1 MVCASLP
8 NDFNIKRKGGA
19 IMIRPNFV
27 SAIAVA
33 VCLSLGSAPA
43 ADAAGRRDVLVVGMA
58 TSDIISLDPA
68 RAFEFSGVGIDAQI
82 YDRLLDFP
90 AGKFD
95 KPELSLAQSYDV
107 APDGKTW
114 TFHLRENVKFHSGNP
129 LTADDVVYS
138 FQRVV
143 ILNDQPAF
151 ILTQFGIAP
160 ESVKAVDPHTVQV
173 TLDKKYAGGIFFA
186 CLAAGVASI
195 VDSQVVKQHVQKTDK
210 YPDGD
215 MGLTWLTR
223 NSAGSGP
230 FILRKWEKGDRVILD
245 ANPNHFKHP
254 PKVKR
259 VVIKE
264 INEAT
269 SRRLQVEKGDIDL
282 AWEMYPDQIKEL
294 KKNPDLR
301 IESSPATIIYYVGM
315 NVTMGPLADNRVRDA
330 IRHAVDYSGII
341 DNIMGGAARPTN
353 SFIPEGF
360 AGYENV
366 VYYREDLAKARR
378 LLQEAGFA
386 DGFAISMDHGDQT
399 PNPEIAQAL
408 QNSLARV
415 GIRVKLNKLVSAQ
428 LWPKY
433 RAQKHELI
441 LARWGPDYVD
451 PHTNAQPFADHTA
464 KQLCWR
470 NAYYNDETAALI
482 QQAGQEMDDA
492 KRIALYRE
500 ANRIIQTEGPYV
512 MLYQPMYE
520 HAVRNNIGAVYAAP
534 TFDLWKLYPVTKQ

>member
-1 MVCASLP
+1 MMKKLV
-8 NDFNIKRKGGA
+8 FG
-19 IMIRPNFV
+19 V
-27 SAIAVA
+27 AVA
-33 VCLSLGSAPA
+33 LLLFGLGMTPG
-43 ADAAGRRDVLVVGMA
+43 ADAAERKDVLVIGMA

-68 RAFEFSGVGIDAQI
+68 KAFEFSGVGIDAQI

-95 KPELSLAQSYDV
+95 KPEFSLATSYDV
-107 APDGKTW
+107 SPDGKTW
-114 TFHLRENVKFHSGNP
+114 TFHLREGVKFHSGNP

-143 ILNDQPAF
+143 ILKDQPSF
-151 ILTQFGIAP
+151 ILTQFGITAD
-160 ESVKAVDPHTVQV
+160 SVKAVDKHTVQV
-173 TLDKKYAGGIFFA
+173 TLDDKYAGGIFFA

-215 MGLTWLTR
+215 MGLTWMAR

-230 FILRKWEKGDRVILD
+230 FILRKWEKGDRVIMD
-245 ANPNHFKHP
+245 ANPDHFKYP
-254 PKVKR
+254 PKFKR

-269 SRRLQVEKGDIDL
+269 SRRLQVEKGDIDI
-282 AWEMYPDQIKEL
+282 AWEMFPDQIKEL

-301 IESSPATIIYYVGM
+301 IESSPATTIYYVGM
-315 NVTMGPLADNRVRDA
+315 NVTMGPLKDNRVRTA
-330 IRHAVDYSGII
+330 IRHAINYKGII
-341 DNIMGGAARPTN
+341 ENIIGGAARPTN

-360 AGYENV
+360 AGYQDV
-366 VYYREDLAKARR
+366 VYYSEDLEKARQ
-378 LLQEAGFA
+378 LLKEAGYP

-399 PNPEIAQAL
+399 PNPEIAQVL

-415 GIRVKLNKLVSAQ
+415 GIKVKLNKLISAQ

-451 PHTNAQPFADHTA
+451 PHTNAQPFADYKA

-470 NAYYNDETAALI
+470 NAYYNDETSQLI
-482 QQAGQEMDDA
+482 QEAGQEMDNA
-492 KRIALYRE
+492 KRIGLYQK
-500 ANRIIQTEGPYV
+500 ANKIIQTEGPYA
-512 MLYQPMYE
+512 MLYQSMYQ
-520 HAVRNNIGAVYAAP
+520 HAVRSNIGEVYAAP
-534 TFDLWKLYPVTKQ
+534 QFDLWKLYPITKK

>member
-1 MVCASLP
+1 M
-8 NDFNIKRKGGA
+8 IKKLIVGA
-19 IMIRPNFV
+19 IAFF
-27 SAIAVA
+27 
-33 VCLSLGSAPA
+33 VCLSLGFPPA
-43 ADAAGRRDVLVVGMA
+43 ADAAGRQDVLVIGMA

-68 RAFEFSGVGIDAQI
+68 KAFEFSGVGIDAQI

-90 AGKFD
+90 AGKYD
-95 KPELSLAQSYDV
+95 KPELSLAKSYDV
-107 APDGKTW
+107 SPDGKTW
-114 TFHLRENVKFHSGNP
+114 TFHLREDVKFHSGNP

-143 ILNDQPAF
+143 LLNDQPAF
-151 ILTQFGIAP
+151 ILTQFGITP
-160 ESVKAVDPHTVQV
+160 DSVKAVDPYTVQV

-186 CLAAGVASI
+186 CLAAGVSSI

-215 MGLTWLTR
+215 MGLTWLAR

-230 FILRKWEKGDRVILD
+230 FILLKWEKGDRVILD
-245 ANPNHFKHP
+245 ANQNHFKYP

-269 SRRLQVEKGDIDL
+269 SRRLQVEKGDIDI

-294 KKNPDLR
+294 KKNPELR

-315 NVTMGPLADNRVRDA
+315 NVTMGPLADNRVRSA
-330 IRHAVDYSGII
+330 IRHAVDYKGII

-353 SFIPEGF
+353 SFIPQGF

-366 VYYREDLAKARR
+366 VYYREDLDTARQ
-378 LLQEAGFA
+378 LMKEAGYA
-386 DGFAISMDHGDQT
+386 DGFEISMDHGDQT

-415 GIRVKLNKLVSAQ
+415 GIRVKLNKLISAQ

-451 PHTNAQPFADHTA
+451 PHTNAQPFADYKA

-470 NAYYNDETAALI
+470 NAYYNDETSELI

-492 KRIALYRE
+492 KRIALYQK
-500 ANRIIQTEGPYV
+500 ANKIIQTEGPYV

-520 HAVRNNIGAVYAAP
+520 HAVRNNIGEVYAAP
-534 TFDLWKLYPVTKQ
+534 TFDLWKLYPITKQ

>member
-1 MVCASLP
+1 MLKKRFVCV
-8 NDFNIKRKGGA
+8 IA
-19 IMIRPNFV
+19 ILVLFGLGV
-27 SAIAVA
+27 S
-33 VCLSLGSAPA
+33 SG
-43 ADAAGRRDVLVVGMA
+43 ADAAGRKDVLVIGMA
-58 TSDIISLDPA
+58 ISDIISLDPA
-68 RAFEFSGVGIDAQI
+68 KAFEFSGVGIDAQI

-95 KPELSLAQSYDV
+95 QPEFSLATSYEV
-107 APDGKTW
+107 SPDGKTW
-114 TFHLRENVKFHSGNP
+114 TFKLRDDVKFHSGNP

-143 ILNDQPAF
+143 ILKDQPSF
-151 ILTQFGIAP
+151 ILTQFGIEP
-160 ESVKAVDPHTVQV
+160 NSVKAIDPYTVQI
-173 TLDKKYAGGIFFA
+173 TLDDKYASGIFFA
-186 CLAAGVASI
+186 CLAAGVSSV
-195 VDSQVVKQHVQKTDK
+195 VDSKVVKQHTQKTDK

-215 MGLTWLTR
+215 MGLTWLAR

-245 ANPNHFKHP
+245 ANSNHFKYP

-269 SRRLQVEKGDIDL
+269 SRRLQVEKGDIDI
-282 AWEMYPDQIKEL
+282 AWEMFPDQIKEL

-301 IESSPATIIYYVGM
+301 IEGSPATTIYYVGM
-315 NVTMGPLADNRVRDA
+315 NVTMGPLKDNRVRTA
-330 IRHAVDYSGII
+330 IRHAINYKGII
-341 DNIMGGAARPTN
+341 DNILGGAARPTN

-360 AGYENV
+360 AGYQDLSI
-366 VYYREDLAKARR
+366 YSEDLEKARQ
-378 LLQEAGFA
+378 LLKEAGYP
-386 DGFAISMDHGDQT
+386 DGFEITMDHGDQT

-415 GIRVKLNKLVSAQ
+415 GIRVKLNKLISAQ

-451 PHTNAQPFADHTA
+451 PHTNAQPFADYKA
-464 KQLCWR
+464 KQLSWR
-470 NAYYNDETAALI
+470 NVFYNDTTSTLI
-482 QQAGQEMDDA
+482 QRAGQEMDND
-492 KRIALYRE
+492 KRIALYQE
-500 ANRIIQTEGPYV
+500 ANKIIQKEGPYA
-512 MLYQPMYE
+512 MLYQSRYE
-520 HAVRNNIGAVYAAP
+520 HAVRSNIDKVYAAP
-534 TFDLWKLYPVTKQ
+534 QFDLWKLYPITKK